1 MLCHH
6 LPAGSQAQSSA
17 ACRPCPP
24 MAEARTLLL
33 YPRQQVPRP
42 PSVCLLTGFLQAVA
56 LAPSAPPPPR
66 CLARQPAARHG
77 YRKLQHL
84 LSTDRSSS
92 ALPTSPSRRP
102 PPHRP
107 AASQPQLY
115 PGSDSTRSSGDLHP
129 VRGMVITSREVQGR
143 RSFYLSMTYGPLC
156 HVLVL

>member
-1 MLCHH
+1 
-6 LPAGSQAQSSA
+6 
-17 ACRPCPP
+17 
-24 MAEARTLLL
+24 MAEACPLLL
-33 YPRQQVPRP
+33 YPRQQVPHP
-42 PSVCLLTGFLQAVA
+42 PGVCLLPGFLQAVA
-56 LAPSAPPPPR
+56 LAPLTPLPPG

-77 YRKLQHL
+77 CRKLQHL

-115 PGSDSTRSSGDLHP
+115 LGSDSMRSSGDLHP

-143 RSFYLSMTYGPLC
+143 RSFYVSMTCGPLC
-156 HVLVL
+156 HVLVLKFADFYVEFKNSYLEF